1 MRLRNDMGR
10 RMRGIS
16 VNVRNTGMIRKEG
29 EVYAGN
35 SRSLPASSPPSMYWW
50 TMSRHS
56 L

>member
-10 RMRGIS
+10 RMRGIPVS
-16 VNVRNTGMIRKEG
+16 VRNMGMIRKEG
-29 EVYAGN
+29 GVYAGN